1 MKIVDAQVHVWGANT
16 PERPWPA
23 RAEPHRAPLGKE
35 ELLAEMDKAG
45 VDGVVIVPP
54 SWEGDRND
62 LALEAASSH
71 PDRFCIMGRF
81 DPDAPGARDALAGWK
96 KQKGMLGV
104 RLTFHT
110 EVLRQPLLDGRFDW
124 VWGELEKHGIPAMV
138 LFHHEYMHLADKVA
152 ERYPGLRLVLD
163 HLGLKSGKD
172 VTRGRELRHP
182 RQGAGARQAAQRGG
196 QGLGDAVLRR
206 RQDLS
211 VPFGSSAHP
220 PRRRRVRPQAQLLGD
235 RLVAAALQLPPGR
248 DDVHRGNAVAQGRRP
263 RVGDGPRH
271 LRVDRLEESE
281 RSPLRQSARVTVCEP
296 PPQIGR

>member
-1 MKIVDAQVHVWGANT
+1 MKVVDAQVHIWGANT

-23 RAEPHRAPLGKE
+23 RGEPHRASPLGKE

-62 LALEAASSH
+62 LAIDAATRH

-81 DPDAPGARDALAGWK
+81 DPDAPGARDALADWK

-110 EVLRQPLLDGRFDW
+110 EVLRQPLLDGCFDW

-163 HLGLKSGKD
+163 HIGLKSGKD
-172 VTRGRELRHP
+172 VTEADNFATLDKVLALAKRPNVAAKVTAMPCYAAVFDAFGPRRTFWGTDLSRLP
-182 RQGAGARQAAQRGG
+182 CTYRQGVTMFTEEMPWLKGDDLESVMGRG
-196 QGLGDAVLRR
+196 
-206 RQDLS
+206 
-211 VPFGSSAHP
+211 
-220 PRRRRVRPQAQLLGD
+220 
-235 RLVAAALQLPPGR
+235 
-248 DDVHRGNAVAQGRRP
+248 
-263 RVGDGPRH
+263 
-271 LRVDRLEESE
+271 
-281 RSPLRQSARVTVCEP
+281 VCEW
-296 PPQIGR
+296 IGWRM